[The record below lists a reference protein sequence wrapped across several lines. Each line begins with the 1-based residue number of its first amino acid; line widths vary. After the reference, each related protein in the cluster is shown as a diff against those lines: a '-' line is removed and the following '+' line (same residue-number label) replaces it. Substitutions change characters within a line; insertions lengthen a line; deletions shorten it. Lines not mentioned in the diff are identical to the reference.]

1 LATNSPDL
9 FFSPS
14 ADKLGSEDEGLI
26 GEVSASQNFV
36 IALQKKENQNEQMW
50 ISHFSPNSSPPSV
63 KRIWK
68 TYSSQSIYN
77 YSLVGLVLIRLPVLF
92 GDQSPQAINVDC
104 GAVFNVLLEMEVPHT
119 NLTEITRM
127 AR

>member
-1 LATNSPDL
+1 MATNSPDL

-36 IALQKKENQNEQMW
+36 IALQKRKPESANVDFAFFPP
-50 ISHFSPNSSPPSV
+50 FSLPHTL
-63 KRIWK
+63 RIWK